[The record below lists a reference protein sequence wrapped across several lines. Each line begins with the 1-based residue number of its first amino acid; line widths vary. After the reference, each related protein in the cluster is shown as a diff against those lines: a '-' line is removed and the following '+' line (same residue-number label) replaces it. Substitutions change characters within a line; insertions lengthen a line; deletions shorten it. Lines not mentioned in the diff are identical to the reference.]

1 VNIDEVYKQFAGEVK
16 ELIPFDRI
24 AVNVLGPEE
33 DAITVAY
40 VFGEDIGGRKKGEV
54 FSMAGTIMQE
64 LRRTRSTL
72 LISAGDPK
80 EIQAVFILLYPLFS
94 RVIKKMRSSRSA
106 LSEH

>member
-54 FSMAGTIMQE
+54 ISPAGTIMQE
-64 LRRTRSTL
+64 LRRTRSGL
-72 LISAGDPK
+72 CSSAQ
-80 EIQAVFILLYPLFS
+80 EIRRKFRRFS
-94 RVIKKMRSSRSA
+94 SCSTPCSPGF
-106 LSEH
+106 